1 MKLKTKNKIAILG
14 MGYVGL
20 PLLKSFSKLYNVLG
34 YDINKKKIFELKKK
48 YKKFNFSHNEN
59 DLLNFDF
66 YIICVPTPLKKNNL
80 PDLNLI
86 KEASKIVGKKIN
98 VNSTIIYESTVYPG
112 VTEKIC
118 VPILEKFS
126 KKTYNKEFFVGYSPE
141 RINPGDRK
149 NTLENITKVISASN
163 RFSLNRID
171 QLYSSIIKAGTF
183 KAGSIQ
189 IAEAAK
195 VIENAQRDINI
206 AFINELSI
214 IFSNLNIDI
223 YEVLKTANTKWNFL
237 DFKPGFVGGHCI
249 GVDPYYLSYIAK
261 KTGSFPNIILA
272 GRKIN
277 ENMSKFFFTK
287 IKQNLR
293 LPKKKNKILILGITF
308 KENINDY
315 RNSKIVDLYNYF
327 KKNNYLVDIT
337 DPMVIKSEV
346 KSAYGINLTKYNKNI
361 IKKYNVVII
370 AVKHNIFKE
379 INFQEFAKN
388 NIIFDLKK
396 LLDKKIKT
404 QII

>member
-1 MKLKTKNKIAILG
+1 M
-14 MGYVGL
+14 
-20 PLLKSFSKLYNVLG
+20 
-34 YDINKKKIFELKKK
+34 
-48 YKKFNFSHNEN
+48 
-59 DLLNFDF
+59 
-66 YIICVPTPLKKNNL
+66 
-80 PDLNLI
+80 
-86 KEASKIVGKKIN
+86 
-98 VNSTIIYESTVYPG
+98 
-112 VTEKIC
+112 
-118 VPILEKFS
+118 S

>member
-98 VNSTIIYESTVYPG
+98 INSTIIYESTVYPG

-337 DPMVIKSEV
+337 DPMVVKSEV